1 MPHLIFPR
9 GGTTPAFNKKLPTL
23 PPLIFLNWNSPG
35 YITVWKHFYYF
46 TALVFHKSVFLPI
59 HLLSIFFYFPDVI
72 GVVKSVGDMT
82 TVIGKQSN
90 REIKKRDI
98 SLVDDDR
105 VQVRLTIWG
114 NDVSYLPFNLK
125 FVFEVV

>member
-1 MPHLIFPR
+1 M
-9 GGTTPAFNKKLPTL
+9 
-23 PPLIFLNWNSPG
+23 
-35 YITVWKHFYYF
+35 
-46 TALVFHKSVFLPI
+46 
-59 HLLSIFFYFPDVI
+59 LSIFFYFPDVI